1 MSLISPHSRAQLK
14 SRYPQLESLY
24 RSYTSTAFGR
34 FMAERKM
41 MYKHDLEVKHC
52 TDRFKHHGQYISNNG
67 SDKWIIEEVFKGKEG
82 GFFVECGAVTGAK
95 KSNTFILEQFY
106 KWTGIC
112 IEANPDYFKRL
123 KRARNCICLN
133 DCIDGEEREVDLLCY
148 KSAGG
153 IIAQDTDNDPKT
165 ADLKLARSEYYGKI
179 ITQKT
184 KTPGH

>member
-24 RSYTSTAFGR
+24 RSYISTAFGR

-41 MYKHDLEVKHC
+41 MYKHDLEVKHYK
-52 TDRFKHHGQYISNNG
+52 DRFKHQGKYISANG

-106 KWTGIC
+106 KWSGIC
-112 IEANPDYFKRL
+112 IEGNPDYFERL
-123 KRARNCICLN
+123 QRTRSCTCLN
-133 DCIDGEEREVDLLCY
+133 LCLDGKEGEVEFLSY
-148 KSAGG
+148 KTTGG

-165 ADLKLARSEYYGKI
+165 ADLKLAKSEYAWI
-179 ITQKT
+179 
-184 KTPGH
+184 